1 MSKISKKK
9 KEQQEGKDERVL
21 TPGGW
26 RPKSKVR
33 HIAPGQRIDVVE
45 GRLKIVDT
53 ATGKVIED
61 LGEIPEVASG
71 PEKRDSGT
79 DRRGEEQK
87 QTRKK

>member
-1 MSKISKKK
+1 M
-9 KEQQEGKDERVL
+9 
-21 TPGGW
+21 
-26 RPKSKVR
+26 
-33 HIAPGQRIDVVE
+33 
-45 GRLKIVDT
+45 KIVDT